1 MLRNRTWLAIAIMS
15 LLTMGESRAQSSDEP
30 EPTYKE
36 VHLDSVSVD
45 GPGTFILHDAD
56 SGERHIH
63 NPARAKTR
71 FVPASTFKIPNTI
84 IALETGVAD
93 SPDFPLK
100 RDTAKAPAKPYW
112 PRSWKRGNTLRSAF
126 QNSVYWYC
134 QEIARRVG
142 QARMQSFVD
151 HFGYGNGNISPAVDT
166 FWLYGDLRIS
176 PLEQVDFLR
185 RFCGDELGV
194 SERTTKMVQ
203 DIMVLEETEEYVLRG
218 KTGTAEVTPTRELGW
233 LVGYLQRDDRVW
245 YYALN
250 MEGERVWEEWPPR
263 KRKDLV
269 IRIFRAL
276 GVLTQP

>member
-1 MLRNRTWLAIAIMS
+1 
-15 LLTMGESRAQSSDEP
+15 
-30 EPTYKE
+30 
-36 VHLDSVSVD
+36 
-45 GPGTFILHDAD
+45 
-56 SGERHIH
+56 
-63 NPARAKTR
+63 
-71 FVPASTFKIPNTI
+71 
-84 IALETGVAD
+84 
-93 SPDFPLK
+93 
-100 RDTAKAPAKPYW
+100 
-112 PRSWKRGNTLRSAF
+112 
-126 QNSVYWYC
+126 
-134 QEIARRVG
+134 
-142 QARMQSFVD
+142 MQSFVD